1 MDEIGLKA
9 TTEPFM
15 NNYDAWCFF
24 GSTIDSHGLSERRPL
39 PCTTTFA
46 DACTT
51 DANEKLT
58 VPFLHKSRERNAND
72 SPIAHN
78 IVAEHPST
86 RRLNRHE

>member
-1 MDEIGLKA
+1 MRSDRVTAKML
-9 TTEPFM
+9 
-15 NNYDAWCFF
+15 
-24 GSTIDSHGLSERRPL
+24 
-39 PCTTTFA
+39 
-46 DACTT
+46 TT

-58 VPFLHKSRERNAND
+58 VPFLHKFRERNAND

>member
-1 MDEIGLKA
+1 MITCPDLSGRDFVLTVFFIVRSVCA
-9 TTEPFM
+9 TK
-15 NNYDAWCFF
+15 
-24 GSTIDSHGLSERRPL
+24 
-39 PCTTTFA
+39 
-46 DACTT
+46 

-58 VPFLHKSRERNAND
+58 VPFLHKSREQNAND